1 MIQNTG
7 RMKKAEIVLSIL
19 VFAVVFLM
27 TCLTP
32 MLADDF
38 SYSFSYADGT
48 RIKNLGDIFRSLC
61 AHRRTMN
68 GRMFSHGLAMLF
80 LILPKMVFNLANAA
94 NAVLLTHLFLKYLE
108 DDSAY
113 RTLILVLCT
122 VLLLWTFIPVFG
134 QVFLWLDGSLNYSW
148 AMTVVMAFLYPF
160 YCEFAGK
167 TTLISHKRWIQILFV
182 VFAFVAG
189 GYSENASCAAIFI
202 ALCFGALTY
211 RQKKLPR
218 YLVFAFISAC
228 LGFLFLMTAPA
239 ESGRAAQPDLLGI
252 AKNIQRVFEAPWQ
265 ELSLLYF
272 LFAALFAASLVT
284 RADRKTVIT
293 ALVFFL
299 GSEVSILVFAFAV
312 YFPWRSLCAA
322 TVFLTA
328 SCAFLLKGIWKK
340 QINLAAPVLLAVL
353 TVNFTFSFV
362 LGMGDVAVMYMESR
376 QRVAAI
382 EKGIMQGLDP
392 IEIHQYSSNTKYAA
406 CYLLPDVYE
415 DSTLWPNY
423 DMAAYYGAPAIV
435 GIPPKDDFGS

>member
-1 MIQNTG
+1 MEEQ
-7 RMKKAEIVLSIL
+7 RSQ
-19 VFAVVFLM
+19 
-27 TCLTP
+27 TC
-32 MLADDF
+32 
-38 SYSFSYADGT
+38 
-48 RIKNLGDIFRSLC
+48 
-61 AHRRTMN
+61 
-68 GRMFSHGLAMLF
+68 
-80 LILPKMVFNLANAA
+80 
-94 NAVLLTHLFLKYLE
+94 
-108 DDSAY
+108 
-113 RTLILVLCT
+113 
-122 VLLLWTFIPVFG
+122 
-134 QVFLWLDGSLNYSW
+134 
-148 AMTVVMAFLYPF
+148 
-160 YCEFAGK
+160 
-167 TTLISHKRWIQILFV
+167 
-182 VFAFVAG
+182 
-189 GYSENASCAAIFI
+189 
-202 ALCFGALTY
+202 
-211 RQKKLPR
+211 
-218 YLVFAFISAC
+218 
-228 LGFLFLMTAPA
+228 
-239 ESGRAAQPDLLGI
+239 GI

-284 RADRKTVIT
+284 RADIKTVIT

-299 GSEVSILVFAFAV
+299 GSEVSILVFVFAV

-328 SCAFLLKGIWKK
+328 SCVFLLKGIWKK